1 MLYKALI
8 DLLSIDEIKLDKTFP
23 DAQFMIG
30 NYQFSLLEERET
42 KRGRGKMV
50 SIRKELLAK

>member
-8 DLLSIDEIKLDKTFP
+8 DLLSIDETKLDKTFP
-23 DAQFMIG
+23 DAQFMIE

-42 KRGRGKMV
+42 KKGKG
-50 SIRKELLAK
+50 ENGFN